1 MSGNVG
7 CGDGLKRAV
16 EANTSAINSAE
27 ASRKK
32 DAFKLRDLFT
42 KALVQLRILNVHQAE
57 MRGEEIT
64 EKDLEHIK

>member
-1 MSGNVG
+1 VSGNVG
-7 CGDGLKRAV
+7 CGDGLKRAIEANKAAV
-16 EANTSAINSAE
+16 EASE
-27 ASRKK
+27 AARKK